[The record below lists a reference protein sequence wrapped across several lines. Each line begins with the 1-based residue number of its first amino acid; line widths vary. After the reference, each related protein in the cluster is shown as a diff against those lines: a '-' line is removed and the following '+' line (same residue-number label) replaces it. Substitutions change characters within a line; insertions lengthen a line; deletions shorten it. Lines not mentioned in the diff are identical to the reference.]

1 MTELDN
7 DWITACDESS
17 IAKNDVARFDFLD
30 GTYAVVRT
38 SDGVCVVM
46 DGLCTHGK
54 AHLGE
59 GFVDG
64 TTIEC
69 PKHNGRFNVL
79 TGEAVASPV
88 RVATSVYETR
98 VHNSKIEF
106 RLLK

>member
-1 MTELDN
+1 MTEMGN
-7 DWITACDESS
+7 DWISSCDESS
-17 IAKNDVARFDFLD
+17 ITKSDVARFDHLD

-54 AHLGE
+54 AHLAE

-79 TGEAVASPV
+79 TGEPVASPV
-88 RVATSVYETR
+88 RVATRVYETR
-98 VHNSKIEF
+98 VNNSKIEF
-106 RLLK
+106 RLAK